1 MKAGE
6 GSKLTESVEL
16 PVSLAERVNTLFRL
30 WRAENGAEQSNV
42 DVAAAVAGLGGQ
54 LTPEALAAI
63 RHGDLTAV
71 SHAEL
76 TLLADHFEIEA
87 RYLTSQSGAE
97 IHEQLVFLCE
107 LAGSGLK
114 GIYLRGGA
122 APSDLRSISEI
133 VRRSSQGRVAGP
145 SANVGM

>member
-1 MKAGE
+1 M
-6 GSKLTESVEL
+6 
-16 PVSLAERVNTLFRL
+16 SLAERVNTLFRL
-30 WRAENGAEQSNV
+30 WRAENGAEQSNAE
-42 DVAAAVAGLGGQ
+42 VAAAVAGSGGQ

-71 SHAEL
+71 SHVEL
-76 TLLADHFEIEA
+76 SLLADHFTVDA
-87 RYLTSQSGAE
+87 RYLTSQSGAGL
-97 IHEQLVFLCE
+97 HEQLVFLCE

-133 VRRSSQGRVAGP
+133 VRSSRRGCVART
-145 SANVGM
+145 SANVGT